1 MATRLDLIAA
11 IDGFM
16 AAPKVILGHRNPPPW
31 APGWHREECVMR
43 FPLEVGGELGG
54 AQLELVGFPF
64 QRDLKFRL
72 GILFPGM
79 VCRLDYTDE
88 THGNT
93 ATAVAAGLVPATV
106 TGPHYHSWALNRR
119 FFKGVT
125 KAPRLLDATPYPG
138 AGRSFDAILRWF
150 CTDTNIESL
159 PPDHRIELPPPGF
172 LL

>member
-1 MATRLDLIAA
+1 MEMMDDETTRPADRLADDLLD
-11 IDGFM
+11 
-16 AAPKVILGHRNPPPW
+16 
-31 APGWHREECVMR
+31 
-43 FPLEVGGELGG
+43 GG
-54 AQLELVGFPF
+54 AEIAEFLGRPLREVYHLAKTKRLPIG
-64 QRDLKFRL
+64 RL
-72 GILFPGM
+72 GRKLF
-79 VCRLDYTDE
+79 
-88 THGNT
+88 
-93 ATAVAAGLVPATV
+93 ASPATV

-159 PPDHRIELPPPGF
+159 PPDHRIEPPPPGF